1 MMIHAEWR
9 VSRKL
14 NIESN
19 RFTEMRNFYYMS
31 VVVYKI
37 YWHRVECLMNRTNAN
52 VHRNWLFIDHCTQST
67 RMPMIVEHA
76 KENSIEKI
84 VDLVR
89 TRLFEI
95 LELFRSFE
103 IISIAENRINIFSN

>member
-1 MMIHAEWR
+1 
-9 VSRKL
+9 
-14 NIESN
+14 
-19 RFTEMRNFYYMS
+19 MS

-52 VHRNWLFIDHCTQST
+52 VRRNWLFIDHCTQST
-67 RMPMIVEHA
+67 RTPMIAEHA

-103 IISIAENRINIFSN
+103 ISI